1 MTHILE
7 VIIGTIILGLIKFIL
22 LLSFL
27 YAYMHFP
34 DNSVNTA
41 VKSKL

>member
-1 MTHILE
+1 MNHILE

-34 DNSVNTA
+34 DI
-41 VKSKL
+41 